1 MKKNKNIFTNPTS
14 FKTFDVKRIVY
25 LLTGGLMFLLTE
37 FGRFV
42 YRPYIYQNNIHD
54 FGLADSIGN
63 LGGIVVQIFVCLA
76 LFNSPYRKGFNLILF
91 LTAGYILY
99 EFLQPYLP
107 KGTFD
112 WLDVY
117 GTIIGGLVSLVL
129 YLIIHKSIKQNKV
142 LFKI

>member
-1 MKKNKNIFTNPTS
+1 MKKKSNIFTDPDSLRTI
-14 FKTFDVKRIVY
+14 DVKRLVY
-25 LLTGGLMFLLTE
+25 LVTGGMMFLITE

-63 LGGIVVQIFVCLA
+63 LGGIVVQIFVMLA
-76 LFNSPYRKGFNLILF
+76 VFNSPYKKGFNLIIF

-99 EFLQPYLP
+99 EFAQPYLP

-117 GTIIGGLVSLVL
+117 GTIIGGLVSVVL
-129 YLIIHKSIKQNKV
+129 YLIIHKLIKNNKI
-142 LFKI
+142 LIKI